1 MTMSFFEHLPEP
13 PARTTP
19 PQPIRPAWSGPP
31 TDELPGTVDIG
42 EFLHR
47 GEHTVLAVKTLE
59 VYSTGCLLT
68 LVWSVRRGNE
78 SDGQWRELAEESF
91 NRPLS
96 GVGSGLELGV
106 KLADDRRVA
115 ATFHDA
121 SAREDPAGPV
131 QTVSPRAAAMTSTF
145 KVQAD
150 TGFGRSR
157 QEATSYWWPVGPGL
171 RSTSPLWSSPG
182 SPLIKLW
189 EGCAT
194 TFPHSFTGG
203 HCG

>member
-1 MTMSFFEHLPEP
+1 MSFFEHLPEP

-131 QTVSPRAAAMTSTF
+131 LTVLGGGGSGSNDFHVQGSGRYWLWPLAAGGDILLVARWAGLGIDEST
-145 KVQAD
+145 VVLPWEPIDQAL
-150 TGFGRSR
+150 GRVR
-157 QEATSYWWPVGPGL
+157 NYF
-171 RSTSPLWSSPG
+171 ST
-182 SPLIKLW
+182 
-189 EGCAT
+189 
-194 TFPHSFTGG
+194 
-203 HCG
+203 